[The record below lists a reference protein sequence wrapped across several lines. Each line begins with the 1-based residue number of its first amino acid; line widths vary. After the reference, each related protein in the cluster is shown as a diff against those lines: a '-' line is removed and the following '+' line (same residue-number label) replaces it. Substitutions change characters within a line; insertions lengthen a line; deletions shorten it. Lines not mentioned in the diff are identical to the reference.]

1 MKWTR
6 PQGITTFPFGHVEA
20 PISVNSDEGC
30 LETIITYGK
39 EDLFNLVQSISC
51 YYKLKSDRTQRQDEI
66 ADLMLKASKLIKKEK
81 GVVCRLWSPIIIQ
94 KPDNKKEEE
103 K

>member
-1 MKWTR
+1 MKCTR
-6 PQGITTFPFGHVEA
+6 PQGITTFPFGHVET
-20 PISVNSDEGC
+20 PINVNSNEGC

-39 EDLFNLVQSISC
+39 EDLFNLVQSISY

-81 GVVCRLWSPIIIQ
+81 GVVGRLWSPIIIQ
-94 KPDNKKEEE
+94 KTSNQT
-103 K
+103 